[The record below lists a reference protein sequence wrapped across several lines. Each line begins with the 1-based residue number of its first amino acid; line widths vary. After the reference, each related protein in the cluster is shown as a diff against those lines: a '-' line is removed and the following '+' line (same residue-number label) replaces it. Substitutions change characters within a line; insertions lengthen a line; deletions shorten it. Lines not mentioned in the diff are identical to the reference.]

1 MELWARGG
9 NIDQASITGVSMK
22 QAWTTCFWVGE
33 PSDKENAYIPNDCSY
48 WDDEWM
54 KHVGGVDDPDPRNG
68 YHPAKFTPK
77 QNPFYFALP
86 YGERD
91 DNDRLK
97 ENAEQ
102 VPWYAEWRQ
111 GKVTKPLLKNRW
123 IRIVHGRKE
132 CYAQWGDVGPNEEDD
147 WEWVFGQSTR
157 PKSSFNQHAG
167 LDLSPA
173 CWQVLGMEDND
184 WTQWEFVDESAVP
197 DGPWR
202 EIVTRG

>member
-1 MELWARGG
+1 
-9 NIDQASITGVSMK
+9 MK
-22 QAWTTCFWVGE
+22 QAYTTCFWVGE

-54 KHVGGVDDPDPRNG
+54 KHFGGVDDPDPRDG

-111 GKVTKPLLKNRW
+111 GKATEPLLKNRW

-132 CYAQWGDVGPNEEDD
+132 CYAQWADVGPNEEDD